1 MTGITFLAAIRL
13 TKWHLI
19 FSASSNPPIRTAS
32 PAAFHHDQDNL
43 MQDCETAVN
52 LQVIKP

>member
-32 PAAFHHDQDNL
+32 PVAFHHDQDNL
-43 MQDCETAVN
+43 MQDSETAVN